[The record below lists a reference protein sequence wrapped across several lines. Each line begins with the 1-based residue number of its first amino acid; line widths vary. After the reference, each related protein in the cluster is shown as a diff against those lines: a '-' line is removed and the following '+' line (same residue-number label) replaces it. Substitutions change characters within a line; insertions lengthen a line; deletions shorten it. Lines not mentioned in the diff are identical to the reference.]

1 MAEKLAPKWLQ
12 VFSLLPMVLFGWG
25 IAFFLSGSHNSS
37 IFQGFPG
44 RLCWSNG
51 GHGMH
56 YRALLRAYAAVSQ
69 PQLHLKH
76 VGLINSP
83 AITIDQ

>member
-1 MAEKLAPKWLQ
+1 MPEKRAHKRLH

-25 IAFFLSGSHNSS
+25 IAFFLSVSHNLS
-37 IFQGFPG
+37 IFQAFPG
-44 RLCWSNG
+44 KLCWSNG
-51 GHGMH
+51 GHVMH
-56 YRALLRAYAAVSQ
+56 YRAYAAVSQ

>member
-1 MAEKLAPKWLQ
+1 MPEKRAHKRLH
-12 VFSLLPMVLFGWG
+12 VFSPLPTLLFGWG
-25 IAFFLSGSHNSS
+25 IALSLSVSHNLS
-37 IFQGFPG
+37 IFQAFPG
-44 RLCWSNG
+44 KLCWSNG

-56 YRALLRAYAAVSQ
+56 YRAPLAYAAVSQ